1 MLEQAKR
8 KNQQFVWDTI
18 GSVTELG
25 RVRMQAMQAF
35 LVPCA
40 LAIVCL
46 AWCPWPAW
54 PSGGFTGSVALS
66 CAVSGGPMGAA
77 DAPTCSVTAPPATT
91 GSAPVTATLTVST
104 TAASAAAYSRPV
116 ARAQHLPPGVTAGG
130 SVVAVASL
138 LWFGFPLRRRRTVTQ
153 FGLLLIATLI
163 GTAMGCGGGAAA
175 PSATPAN
182 PGTTPG
188 AYTVTVTGSSGAIT
202 ATTAVT
208 VTLN

>member
-1 MLEQAKR
+1 
-8 KNQQFVWDTI
+8 
-18 GSVTELG
+18 
-25 RVRMQAMQAF
+25 
-35 LVPCA
+35 
-40 LAIVCL
+40 
-46 AWCPWPAW
+46 
-54 PSGGFTGSVALS
+54 
-66 CAVSGGPMGAA
+66 
-77 DAPTCSVTAPPATT
+77 
-91 GSAPVTATLTVST
+91 
-104 TAASAAAYSRPV
+104 
-116 ARAQHLPPGVTAGG
+116 
-130 SVVAVASL
+130 VVAVASL